1 MKMHQIDTEYTVLKI
16 LKDNPAMTQR
26 QLSKE
31 LGLSLGKTNYV
42 LHALMDKGLMKLSNF
57 KRSDNKVG
65 YLYVLTPEGIEEK
78 AILAQSFLQRKS
90 IEYIRLKKEIEI
102 LENELLNRQTNEPK

>member
-1 MKMHQIDTEYTVLKI
+1 MHKSDTEYTVLKV

-42 LHALMDKGLMKLSNF
+42 LHALIDKGLMKLSNF
-57 KRSDNKVG
+57 KRSNNKVG
-65 YLYVLTPEGIEEK
+65 YLYILTPEGVEEK
-78 AILAQSFLQRKS
+78 SILAKNFLERKS
-90 IEYIRLKKEIEI
+90 DQYNRLKKEIET
-102 LENELLNRQTNEPK
+102 LKSEL

>member
-1 MKMHQIDTEYTVLKI
+1 MKMNQIDTEYTLLKI
-16 LKDNPAMTQR
+16 LKDNPEMTQR

-57 KRSDNKVG
+57 TTSNKKLG
-65 YLYVLTPEGIEEK
+65 YLYLITPKGIEEK
-78 AILAQSFLQRKS
+78 SILAKNFLERKS
-90 IEYIRLKKEIEI
+90 ALYSKLKEEIET
-102 LENELLNRQTNEPK
+102 LKNEL

>member
-1 MKMHQIDTEYTVLKI
+1 MKMHQIDTEYTVLKV

-42 LHALMDKGLMKLSNF
+42 LHAFMDKGLMKLSNF

-65 YLYVLTPEGIEEK
+65 YLYLVTPKGVEEK
-78 AILAQSFLQRKS
+78 SILAKNFLQRKS
-90 IEYIRLKKEIEI
+90 IEYIKLKKEIEI
-102 LENELLNRQTNEPK
+102 LEHELLERESK

>member
-1 MKMHQIDTEYTVLKI
+1 MHQIDTEYTILKV

-31 LGLSLGKTNYV
+31 LGLSLGKINYV
-42 LHALMDKGLMKLSNF
+42 LHALIDKGLMKLTNF

-65 YLYVLTPEGIEEK
+65 YLYLVTSEGLEQK
-78 AILAQSFLQRKS
+78 SILAKNFLLRKS
-90 IEYIRLKKEIEI
+90 IECTRLKKEIEI
-102 LENELLNRQTNEPK
+102 LESEL

>member
-1 MKMHQIDTEYTVLKI
+1 MHQIDTEYTVLKV

-42 LHALMDKGLMKLSNF
+42 LHALIDKGLMKLSNF

-65 YLYVLTPEGIEEK
+65 YLYLLTPEGVEEK
-78 AILAQSFLQRKS
+78 SILAKNFLERKF
-90 IEYIRLKKEIEI
+90 EQYNRLKKEIEI
-102 LENELLNRQTNEPK
+102 LKSEL

>member
-1 MKMHQIDTEYTVLKI
+1 MKMHQIDTEYTLLKI
-16 LKDNPAMTQR
+16 LKDNPEMTQR

-42 LHALMDKGLMKLSNF
+42 LHALIDKGLMKLSNF

-65 YLYVLTPEGIEEK
+65 YLYLLTPEGIEEK
-78 AILAQSFLQRKS
+78 SVLAKNFLERKS
-90 IEYIRLKKEIEI
+90 GEFNRLKKEIEI
-102 LENELLNRQTNEPK
+102 LKREL

>member
-1 MKMHQIDTEYTVLKI
+1 MHQIDTEYTVLKV
-16 LKDNPAMTQR
+16 LKDNPEMTQR

-65 YLYVLTPEGIEEK
+65 YLYLLTPEGVEEK
-78 AILAQSFLQRKS
+78 SILAKNFLERKS
-90 IEYIRLKKEIEI
+90 AQYNKLKEEIEI
-102 LENELLNRQTNEPK
+102 LKSEL

>member
-1 MKMHQIDTEYTVLKI
+1 MRQIDNEYALLKI

-42 LHALMDKGLMKLSNF
+42 LHALIDKGLMKLSNF
-57 KRSDNKVG
+57 KRSNNKVG
-65 YLYVLTPEGIEEK
+65 YLYILTPEGVEEK
-78 AILAQSFLQRKS
+78 SILAKNFLERKS
-90 IEYIRLKKEIEI
+90 DQYNRLKKEIET
-102 LENELLNRQTNEPK
+102 LKSEL